1 MSTIAII
8 GAGAV
13 GSYYGARLAEAG
25 HDVTFLLRRDYEA
38 VAAGGLRVESID
50 GDFTLDAPSIARTSE
65 EIGTVDWVIC
75 ALKATAIEDARALV
89 APCLGDRTRVL
100 VLMNGL
106 GLEGLFAE
114 WFGAERIFGGLA
126 FTCINRGEP
135 GCVRHLDYG
144 PVTVGHHLDDPAE
157 LEAAVGLWA
166 DARVEVSAAPSLLAA
181 RWRKL
186 CWNIPF
192 NGIAVTAGG
201 VTTDRITGD
210 PELRAAAIASMRE
223 VIASGNADLAD
234 RTETARLDGDAIV
247 DEMMTM
253 TDAMEAY
260 RPSTM
265 IDFVEGQPMEVDA
278 IFEAP
283 LARAQQLGVPTPL
296 IALMTAQ
303 LRALDRERG
312 VRHG

>member
-1 MSTIAII
+1 
-8 GAGAV
+8 
-13 GSYYGARLAEAG
+13 
-25 HDVTFLLRRDYEA
+25 
-38 VAAGGLRVESID
+38 
-50 GDFTLDAPSIARTSE
+50 
-65 EIGTVDWVIC
+65 
-75 ALKATAIEDARALV
+75 
-89 APCLGDRTRVL
+89 
-100 VLMNGL
+100 
-106 GLEGLFAE
+106 
-114 WFGAERIFGGLA
+114 
-126 FTCINRGEP
+126 
-135 GCVRHLDYG
+135 
-144 PVTVGHHLDDPAE
+144 
-157 LEAAVGLWA
+157 
-166 DARVEVSAAPSLLAA
+166 LLAA

-296 IALMTAQ
+296 MALMTAQ
-303 LRALDRERG
+303 LRALDRDRDRASRNG
-312 VRHG
+312 